1 MLKPKKDDEIKS
13 YKKDDDNKSMYS
25 NMSKNILDMNVNELL
40 AVRIPYNSAQRA
52 SLPIHT

>member
-40 AVRIPYNSAQRA
+40 AVRIPSNSAQRA

>member
-40 AVRIPYNSAQRA
+40 AVRIPCGRSR
-52 SLPIHT
+52 